1 MLTKL
6 AIALLLGAV
15 TANEAERYSGPKKPS
30 GPRGRSGPRGSS
42 GPSARFADKFK
53 DKEEKED
60 YELDLDFE
68 ASPDEHE
75 ENESAYIQ
83 KDHGAVDIEN
93 THPDLGALNSKAD
106 HADFVDIH
114 SGLGAI
120 KAELGG
126 LEHELGADLGAT
138 YNNEGGFDSVHAVD
152 SHDDL
157 SKSWPIDEC
166 PLEACK
172 HSEESI
178 FEVAD

>member
-15 TANEAERYSGPKKPS
+15 TANEAERYSGPRKPT
-30 GPRGRSGPRGSS
+30 GPKGRSGPRGSS
-42 GPSARFADKFK
+42 GPSSARFADKFK
-53 DKEEKED
+53 DKDEKED

-68 ASPDEHE
+68 AIKDDNDEA
-75 ENESAYIQ
+75 ENSYN

-93 THPDLGALNSKAD
+93 THPDLGGVETPDL
-106 HADFVDIH
+106 HAAGFGDVH
-114 SGLGAI
+114 AGLGAI

-126 LEHELGADLGAT
+126 LENELGAELGAA
-138 YNNEGGFDSVHAVD
+138 YKNEGGFDAVDAVD

-157 SKSWPIDEC
+157 AKSWPIDEN
-166 PLEACK
+166 PLEEHK
-172 HSEESI
+172 IENI

>member
-15 TANEAERYSGPKKPS
+15 TANEAERYSGPKKPT

-42 GPSARFADKFK
+42 GPSSARFADKFK
-53 DKEEKED
+53 DKGEKED

-75 ENESAYIQ
+75 KAEQEY
-83 KDHGAVDIEN
+83 DHGAVEIEN
-93 THPDLGALNSKAD
+93 THPDLEAENDMAAFG
-106 HADFVDIH
+106 DIH
-114 SGLGAI
+114 AGLGAI

-126 LEHELGADLGAT
+126 LEHEIGGELEST
-138 YNNEGGFDSVHAVD
+138 YNNEEGFDAVNTAD

-157 SKSWPIDEC
+157 SKSWPIEEC
-166 PLEACK
+166 PLEACE
-172 HSEESI
+172 HTIEDI
-178 FEVAD
+178 FEAVDEE